1 MSLIKTQQTI
11 HINSS
16 FRTSGT
22 HSDFVIN
29 IPLKKNN
36 KFTHVAVIDISI
48 PKSYYLISGG
58 SNTFTIEENGSTF
71 IVTIPVGNYSI
82 NSFLYV
88 LNNIFQNTQG
98 LNHYT
103 ATFANSKT
111 EPQTGKISFRHTNT
125 QHNSDFI
132 FENNNLAEVMGF
144 NRGSTNRFTLNQ
156 THSTLV
162 STNVCNFQ
170 KESTVF
176 LHSNLASNG
185 GEDDILIELFASG
198 NADLSNIN
206 LTSGDLEEHSKHF
219 TGSQSNSFR
228 FYLTD
233 EYKQGIDLNGVNM
246 LITLCFYE
254 KQNADSL
261 MVGFIKYLTMY
272 LEEEREMKMKER
284 KNLEMKQ

>member
-1 MSLIKTQQTI
+1 MSLIKTQQTV
-11 HINSS
+11 HINSA
-16 FRTSGT
+16 FRQSGT
-22 HSDFVIN
+22 DSDFVIN

-48 PKSYYLISGG
+48 PKSYYLISSGD
-58 SNTFTIEENGSTF
+58 NTFTIQENGSSF
-71 IVTIPVGNYSI
+71 IVEIPIGNYSI

-88 LNNIFQNTQG
+88 LNNIFQHTQG
-98 LNHYT
+98 LNHYS
-103 ATFANSKT
+103 ASFPNSKT
-111 EPQTGKISFRHTNT
+111 EAQTGKITFHSNT
-125 QHNSDFI
+125 QHNTDFI
-132 FENNNLAEVMGF
+132 FGDGNLPEVMGF
-144 NRGSTNRFTLNQ
+144 NRYSSNRFIIDGN
-156 THSTLV
+156 HSILT

-176 LHSNLASNG
+176 LHSDLASNG

-206 LTSGDLEEHSKHF
+206 LNSGDLEEHSKHF

-233 EYKQGIDLNGVNM
+233 EYKQGLDLNGVNM

-284 KNLEMKQ
+284 KKKIEQ